1 MKKFTAFAMAAL
13 LAAFM
18 ATPVLAYTDV
28 TDNAAVNVISEKGIM
43 QGYEDG
49 TFKPDAPITRAE
61 FAKVAVLATQSKL
74 GDVPMTLQNVVFS
87 DVVED
92 GWYVENIQKAAN
104 MGLMKG
110 DAEGTFRP
118 NDTVSEAEVYTVM
131 LRMLGYNMDNDSVKW
146 PDNYIGLAET
156 LDAPVNSM
164 KLAAKCDRA
173 TVAEIVAWALG
184 LPQAQDKQN
193 QEVVLDTYAVVT
205 GVSTD
210 RITVFTMDGE
220 SKSLRDTGSNGEKP
234 KVGQLVQV
242 SANKAGE
249 LQTVGVADVKTNDLY
264 EAAIKNGKIELN
276 KKSYGFTK
284 DAVVLSINS
293 AGGVSTVAVDKL
305 LDSTYAAGLRS
316 AKYTAPIQ
324 YVLSGNAV
332 SCLLISDYSGQSE
345 LHFGFIENVG
355 NNADGVVV
363 QFWGDKSDY
372 QWDSTKND
380 GLTPEEDGF
389 YAYVLRAD
397 GVRGYKVAT
406 DGEEIVDA
414 KVTSVKNEVKEAGGK
429 QFVIDNDTV
438 IWQVEYEADGS
449 IRSCELADGVEE
461 DDIVRVRYKVDKKDD
476 EKGIEAAYIII
487 DATNK

>member
-18 ATPVLAYTDV
+18 AAPVFAYTDV
-28 TDNAAVNVISEKGIM
+28 TDNAAVTAVSEKGIM

-49 TFKPDAPITRAE
+49 TFKPAAPITRAE

-131 LRMLGYNMDNDSVKW
+131 LRMLGYNLDNDSKKW
-146 PDNYIGLAET
+146 PDNYIELAVSLE
-156 LDAPVNSM
+156 APVNKL

-173 TVAEIVAWALG
+173 TVAEIVAWALE

-193 QEVVLDTYAVVT
+193 QEVTLDTYAVVT

-210 RITVFTMDGE
+210 RITVYTADGQ
-220 SKSLRDTGSNGEKP
+220 SKSLRDTGSNGAKP
-234 KVGQLVQV
+234 QAGQLVQV
-242 SANKAGE
+242 RANKAGE
-249 LQTVGVADVKTNDLY
+249 LQTLSADNVKTNDLY

-276 KKSYGFTK
+276 KKTYGFTK

-293 AGGVSTVAVDKL
+293 AGGVNVVALDKL

-316 AKYTAPIQ
+316 SGYTAPIQ
-324 YVLSGNAV
+324 YVLSGNEV
-332 SCLLISDYSGQSE
+332 SFLLISDYSGQSE
-345 LHFGFIENVG
+345 LHFGFAESVG
-355 NNADGVVV
+355 TGADGTMV
-363 QFWGDKSDY
+363 QFWGDKNDY
-372 QWDSTKND
+372 LWDAAKND
-380 GLTPEEDGF
+380 GVEPEEDEL
-389 YAYVLRAD
+389 YAYVLRSD
-397 GVRGYKVAT
+397 GVRGYKVDT
-406 DGEEIVDA
+406 DSEEIVDA
-414 KVTSVKNEVKEAGGK
+414 TVTNAKGEVKQAGDK
-429 QFVIDNDTV
+429 QFVIDEDTV
-438 IWQVEYEADGS
+438 IWQVEYDTDGS
-449 IRSCELADGVEE
+449 IRSCELTDEIDEGDV
-461 DDIVRVRYKVDKKDD
+461 VRVRYKVDKNDD
-476 EKGIEAAYIII
+476 GDSIEAAYIII
-487 DATNK
+487 DATDR